1 MLVVVFLYYL
11 KNKQLML
18 KQRMLVMKLW
28 ITEHVDEDG
37 AAIGP
42 YIKAENVAQAN
53 RIAIQYGLLVLGEI
67 QELQHDSLNK
77 ERIVH

>member
-1 MLVVVFLYYL
+1 
-11 KNKQLML
+11 
-18 KQRMLVMKLW
+18 MKLW
-28 ITEHVDEDG
+28 ITEHVNEDG

-42 YIKAENVAQAN
+42 YIKADTVAEAN

-67 QELQHDSLNK
+67 QELQHDTKIK